1 MLQVLPEHCPPGSGS
16 NQKRAKPRL
25 VASTAPP
32 GSTSMM
38 GIAIRRQ
45 LPRVPSVQLMLSQM
59 PPSPSESGPAAA
71 PQGLHPDFT
80 SGTPSPSV
88 SGPTTSETVSQ
99 CTVVLLTRQLMPSLI

>member
-1 MLQVLPEHCPPGSGS
+1 MLQLLPEHCPPGIGS
-16 NQKRAKPRL
+16 NQKRAKPWIL
-25 VASTAPP
+25 AFTEPP
-32 GSTSMM
+32 GSTSTM

-59 PPSPSESGPAAA
+59 PPSPSESGPAAP

-88 SGPTTSETVSQ
+88 SGPTTSEIVSQ
-99 CTVVLLTRQLMPSLI
+99 CTVVLSMRQLTAVPI